1 VKHLVKQLK
10 VIDEQ
15 QQYEI
20 NKKLVLI
27 LARSCKHHAQ
37 LSGLTKYG
45 YTRIATYLR
54 ARLGP
59 VVCQKVAH
67 LENRIDKTLRL
78 GTTGRQRPDEDLLK
92 LMAEAGFL
100 WNSRD
105 KRYYLPEEITAI
117 INGESLPAITV
128 EVIQLHLRAMRLP
141 NPQKLL
147 LAYRILSDVTS
158 RELEQTIS
166 QTVEKEDEIAEEL
179 DFLESESEDSDTLAE
194 INPSN
199 HHKIASSLTGEDS
212 PTFIAKEGMMAGT
225 GLSQGGTERL
235 VRLYC
240 KSTEKLGYQYN
251 PVEAALGLGCPETG
265 SLGFTRD
272 TLISVHQGEIGAGW
286 GPVLSAGDWYAI
298 AQSCYIPECWEDN
311 EPILSESRFLGDDR
325 ALKRAVETSN
335 HLC

>member
-1 VKHLVKQLK
+1 MKHLVKQLK

-20 NKKLVLI
+20 NKKIVLI
-27 LARSCKHHAQ
+27 LSRSCKHHAQ

-59 VVCQKVAH
+59 VVCQRIIH
-67 LENRIDKTLRL
+67 LENRIDKMLRL
-78 GTTGRQRPDEDLLK
+78 GTTGRQRPDEELLK

-179 DFLESESEDSDTLAE
+179 GFLESESEDSDTLPE
-194 INPSN
+194 INSI

-225 GLSQGGTERL
+225 GLTQSATERL
-235 VRLYC
+235 VRLYY

-272 TLISVHQGEIGAGW
+272 TLISVHQGEIGPSW
-286 GPVLSAGDWYAI
+286 GPVLSDGDWYAI
-298 AQSCYIPECWEDN
+298 AQSCYIPECWEGN
-311 EPILSESRFLGDDR
+311 EPILSDSRFFGDTQ
-325 ALKRAVETSN
+325 ALKRAVETST

>member
-1 VKHLVKQLK
+1 
-10 VIDEQ
+10 
-15 QQYEI
+15 
-20 NKKLVLI
+20 
-27 LARSCKHHAQ
+27 
-37 LSGLTKYG
+37 
-45 YTRIATYLR
+45 
-54 ARLGP
+54 
-59 VVCQKVAH
+59 
-67 LENRIDKTLRL
+67 
-78 GTTGRQRPDEDLLK
+78 
-92 LMAEAGFL
+92 MAEAGFL

-166 QTVEKEDEIAEEL
+166 QTVDKDAEIAEEL
-179 DFLESESEDSDTLAE
+179 SEIASEDSDSDIFAEFRSKSGNSGTLTE
-194 INPSN
+194 INSIN

-225 GLSQGGTERL
+225 GLTQSGTERL
-235 VRLYC
+235 VRLYY

-272 TLISVHQGEIGAGW
+272 TLISVHQGEIGPSW
-286 GPVLSAGDWYAI
+286 GPVLSDGDWYAI
-298 AQSCYIPECWEDN
+298 AQSCYIPECWEGN
-311 EPILSESRFLGDDR
+311 EPILSDSRFFGDFQ
-325 ALKRAVETSN
+325 ALKRAVETST